1 MIYSIYPNESG
12 VKHGLHVI
20 IVLGWIP
27 DRHTFRRP
35 CWEWNKM
42 TKRFPSRLDLN
53 EDLLLVRP
61 IVNRFVAIQCTKEWP
76 RTLYMSWMT
85 AIYTCMC
92 MTLHECMN
100 TKLLMQSLTDPCAR
114 IILQV
119 SALSARTHTHTHPSA
134 TCSFPVEEHHLSNQH
149 HGNHSKPIFRDL
161 KFIQE
166 VCCWSHHFD
175 TYSCV
180 QTSSPSWSYSTISWG
195 QTTNFHGHCGQPKIL
210 PRKAFFFNLLQASL
224 AVLRQMFWSW
234 GLATYNTTRTFH
246 KKTDR
251 GKQYIVNF
259 QGKQSYLWNHH
270 LFFGSSFFTLL
281 NPTVV
286 PTFSVGCHA
295 KWRFQAQPMRH
306 CAISANPERPK
317 GQLK

>member
-85 AIYTCMC
+85 AIYTCVYVHDIAWMHEHKTTDAITHWPMC
-92 MTLHECMN
+92 KDNLT
-100 TKLLMQSLTDPCAR
+100 SLSVVC
-114 IILQV
+114 
-119 SALSARTHTHTHPSA
+119 THTHTRRQHVLSQWRNI
-134 TCSFPVEEHHLSNQH
+134 TFPINIMETIQNLYSEISSLYKKFVVDPIISTPIPHYILS
-149 HGNHSKPIFRDL
+149 S
-161 KFIQE
+161 
-166 VCCWSHHFD
+166 
-175 TYSCV
+175 TYLYQCV

-195 QTTNFHGHCGQPKIL
+195 QTTNFQPKIL
-210 PRKAFFFNLLQASL
+210 PRNAFFFNLLQASL

-234 GLATYNTTRTFH
+234 GLATYNTTRNFH
-246 KKTDR
+246 KKNRQRQTI
-251 GKQYIVNF
+251 YCE
-259 QGKQSYLWNHH
+259 
-270 LFFGSSFFTLL
+270 
-281 NPTVV
+281 
-286 PTFSVGCHA
+286 FSG
-295 KWRFQAQPMRH
+295 
-306 CAISANPERPK
+306 
-317 GQLK
+317 